1 MKFFGVG
8 VAEDWNRDGVVKYQ
22 RRRVVELVRRSTQSY
37 AECGPGGASFFH
49 SSVDRGFARIKTDK
63 NN

>member
-8 VAEDWNRDGVVKYQ
+8 VAEDWNRDRVMKYQ
-22 RRRVVELVRRSTQSY
+22 RRRIVKLVRRATQSD
-37 AECGPGGASFFH
+37 AECRFGGAGFFH
-49 SSVDRGFARIKTDK
+49 SSVDDGFARIKTDK